1 MSDSLD
7 QFDNQILELLQVLE
21 SALRSGYSIGQS
33 LEIAA
38 KDMVDPMAAEA
49 RRVVAELQSG
59 VALPAA
65 LDQWLQ
71 RFPSHKLDLI
81 VATILAQLEAGGNLA
96 NKFQLLSQIIPK
108 LKGV

>member
-21 SALRSGYSIGQS
+21 AALRSGYSLVQS

-38 KDMVDPMAAEA
+38 KDMADPMAAEA
-49 RRVVAELQSG
+49 RRVTTELQSG
-59 VALPAA
+59 VALPDA
-65 LDQWLQ
+65 LNHWLQ
-71 RFPSHKLDLI
+71 RFPSRNLDLI

-96 NKFQLLSQIIPK
+96 NRFQLLSQIIPK
-108 LKGV
+108 LKHV